1 MSELFYVTAISQKRR
16 AEWERVFGTD
26 QLPVTGRAPSLSPA
40 GCLSWTL
47 DVSRLHW
54 MQIRRLVQWL
64 VKRDGLRTGHAEM
77 LIAAG
82 LPIPASEASLV
93 HEFEQDV
100 SPHPA
105 FRLWWARPLTLFCY
119 NA

>member
-26 QLPVTGRAPSLSPA
+26 QLPVTRRAPSLSPA

-54 MQIRRLVQWL
+54 MQVRRLVQWL
-64 VKRDGLRTGHAEM
+64 VRRDGLRTGHAEA
-77 LIAAG
+77 LVAAG
-82 LPIPASEASLV
+82 LPIPATEAALV
-93 HEFEQDV
+93 QEQDR
-100 SPHPA
+100 SPAPVFIWHRA
-105 FRLWWARPLTLFCY
+105 PLNMVYC
-119 NA
+119 